1 MRNIWNEATPEE
13 AGRLTEGT
21 AQHILGEGRRP
32 DPKGI
37 IKRFNEIADDHS
49 GVLEKMFGSGPF
61 SHADTW
67 GDLPRM
73 QQAAENNIR
82 DPALKGSWID
92 GWQQATQNTPE
103 ARELADRLAEYRQ
116 LPSQAQAE
124 LTGQREAVSSRGS
137 ARDILSAQRYWLMR
151 QIAFAPLGVGMAAH
165 HPALAMAMG
174 GIWFNHDRIFTT

>member
-1 MRNIWNEATPEE
+1 
-13 AGRLTEGT
+13 
-21 AQHILGEGRRP
+21 
-32 DPKGI
+32 
-37 IKRFNEIADDHS
+37 
-49 GVLEKMFGSGPF
+49 MFGSGPF

-174 GIWFNHDRIFTT
+174 GIWLGREGVGAFIRSHPDMYLSMLRAAASPTARGLRQGGYYAGRLAMYDLARYLREQQQK